1 MTENTRKVTNP
12 MHSRIPTTATGR
24 TTLGVP
30 ISATQGERL
39 KTAKTPSRAMAI
51 SSPIARAISLP
62 VNHLTMAFETVI
74 PAISVPQPKIMK
86 PRQASF
92 ALAGMSVRNELKN
105 SKPKPPWQK

>member
-1 MTENTRKVTNP
+1 MQ
-12 MHSRIPTTATGR
+12 SRTPTTATGR
-24 TTLGVP
+24 TTLGDP
-30 ISATQGERL
+30 SSATHGERL
-39 KTAKTPSRAMAI
+39 NTAKTPSRAMAI
-51 SSPIARAISLP
+51 SRPIASAISFP

-105 SKPKPPWQK
+105 SNPNPP